1 VFQYSAL
8 RISTH
13 RKWVG
18 NLYCDRTLKE
28 KQTMFQA
35 VKDKLVFVT
44 GGARRVGRAI
54 ALGFAREGAHVIIHH
69 SSSDDAAQATAE
81 EIRAL
86 GVKAWV
92 VKGDFRRYDDI
103 AAAFDTIAREAGPID
118 ILVNSASNFES
129 GEFLEVAPES
139 WQMAIDVNLTAPFYC
154 SQHAGR
160 MMRDAG
166 KPGCIINIGDTA
178 GQRPWPHRPQHSVS
192 KAGLLM
198 LTDVTA
204 RSLARYNIR
213 CNALVFGPIL
223 RTDNLPDATWER
235 VEKRLPLKRSGD
247 PEDAVRACLFVAAND
262 FITGAHINVDGG
274 ENLGDATGD

>member
-1 VFQYSAL
+1 MYQS
-8 RISTH
+8 
-13 RKWVG
+13 
-18 NLYCDRTLKE
+18 
-28 KQTMFQA
+28 

-69 SSSDDAAQATAE
+69 SNSDAAAAETAA

-86 GVKAWV
+86 GVNAWV
-92 VKGDFRRYDDI
+92 VKGDFRQLADI
-103 AAAFDTIAREAGPID
+103 TVAFAHIQAEIGVPD

-129 GEFLEVAPES
+129 GDFLEVTPES

-154 SQHAGR
+154 SQLAGR
-160 MMRDAG
+160 LLRDAG

-204 RSLARYNIR
+204 RALARYNIR

-223 RTDNLPDATWER
+223 RTDNLPDEVWAR
-235 VEKRLPLKRSGD
+235 VEGRLPLKRSGD
-247 PEDAVRACLFVAAND
+247 PEDAARACLFVATND

-274 ENLGDATGD
+274 ENLGDGSM